1 MAELDQFA
9 AMATFV
15 QVVESGSLSGAARA
29 IPSSLTSVSR
39 QVAALE
45 AQYGTQ
51 LLLRTTR
58 RLSLTDDGR
67 LFYDR
72 AKSVLGELR
81 DIELSLSSR
90 HSKPTG
96 RLRVGAPTLMGRLL
110 IAPLLAEFLRRHAAV
125 SVDLMLVDR
134 AVDMVEED
142 IHVALRV
149 GRLRDSQLVARKL
162 ADLTMIV
169 CASPDYLRRRG
180 IPETPYDLSKHDCL
194 VFSDTP
200 GAGEWR
206 FKASGKAPRKIQV
219 SGRLWI
225 NSLDAL
231 VAAAK
236 EGAGIVRV
244 PSWQVA
250 PEIAAGRLQRILTA
264 EELPATPVHL
274 VLPPSRAWPRQ
285 RRGYSW
291 TISLSDGPAAVRS
304 RTISILHERL
314 EGPNSNSFLNKTWV
328 HWHTNPLGASVKR
341 L

>member
-1 MAELDQFA
+1 MSGLDQFA

-15 QVVESGSLSGAARA
+15 RVVEAGSLSGAARA

-39 QVAALE
+39 QIASLE
-45 AQYGTQ
+45 ERYGTQ

-58 RLSLTDDGR
+58 RLSLTDNGR
-67 LFYDR
+67 LLYDR
-72 AKSVLGELR
+72 ARSVLGELR
-81 DIELSLSSR
+81 DIEACLSSR
-90 HSKPTG
+90 QSMPAG
-96 RLRVGAPTLMGRLL
+96 RLRVSAPTLMGRLL
-110 IAPLLAEFLRRHAAV
+110 IAPLLAEFLRRHDTV
-125 SVDLMLVDR
+125 SVDLLLVDR
-134 AVDMVEED
+134 AVDMIEED

-149 GRLRDSQLVARKL
+149 GRLPDSLLVARKL

-180 IPETPYDLSKHDCL
+180 TPETPGELSKHDCL

-206 FKASGKAPRKIQV
+206 FKAHGKKHRTVQV

-236 EGAGIVRV
+236 DGAGIVRV

-250 PEIAAGRLQRILTA
+250 PDIASGRLERILGVA
-264 EELPATPVHL
+264 ELPATPVHL
-274 VLPPSRAWPRQ
+274 LFPPSRLASPKTRIFADYLVE
-285 RRGYSW
+285 RW
-291 TISLSDGPAAVRS
+291 TSS
-304 RTISILHERL
+304 RPFADQPQPS
-314 EGPNSNSFLNKTWV
+314 K
-328 HWHTNPLGASVKR
+328 A
-341 L
+341 